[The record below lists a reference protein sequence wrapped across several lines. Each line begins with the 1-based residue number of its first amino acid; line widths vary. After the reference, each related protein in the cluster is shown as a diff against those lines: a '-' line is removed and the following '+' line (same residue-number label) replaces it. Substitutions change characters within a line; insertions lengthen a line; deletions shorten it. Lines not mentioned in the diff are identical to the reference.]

1 VTRALRLVSAQLVAG
16 LALRAEYRF
25 QLVLEGLLTLA
36 TTAVGLVPLY
46 VALAERALP
55 GGWTFAR
62 ALAVVGC
69 FTALRGVQDGL
80 VSPSLLS
87 LVEHVRKGTLDFVL
101 TKPADAQLLVST
113 SRVEPFHAL
122 DVLAGLGL
130 VAASCALAGHAPG
143 PAELAAFAAFL
154 LAGAALLYS
163 TWLVVVTSAFWLV
176 RVDNLAYL
184 LHALFDFARWPKT
197 VFRGALGVLFTLVL
211 PLGLMTTTPA
221 LALFGLLDLA
231 GAATAL
237 GLAALFVV
245 GSRLVFRAGLGAYT
259 SASS

>member
-1 VTRALRLVSAQLVAG
+1 MRAARLVAAQLSAA

-36 TTAVGLVPLY
+36 TTAAGLVPLY
-46 VALAERALP
+46 AALSERALP

-62 ALAVVGC
+62 ALSVVGC

-101 TKPADAQLLVST
+101 AKPADAQLLVST
-113 SRVEPFHAL
+113 SRLEPFHAL

-130 VAASCALAGHAPG
+130 VAASCALEGHLPG
-143 PAELAAFAAFL
+143 PAELAAFGAFL
-154 LAGAALLYS
+154 VAGAALLYS
-163 TWLVVVTSAFWLV
+163 TWLVVVSSAFWLV

-184 LHALFDFARWPKT
+184 LHALFDFARWPRS
-197 VFRGALGVLFTLVL
+197 VFKGALGVVLTFVL

-221 LALFGLLDLA
+221 LALFGALDGV
-231 GAATAL
+231 GAALAL
-237 GLAALFVV
+237 GLAAAFVL
-245 GSRLVFRAGLGAYT
+245 GSRLVFLWALGAYT